1 MNRISRNISI
11 IMRAERLIAQ
21 RHLAILRRQTG
32 LLAAA
37 GLVAG
42 LGIIMLNMAAYLGL
56 ADVVSKPLAALIV
69 AAVNLVLAGILASI
83 AGNANFEAETA
94 PVAEVRDLA
103 MEDLEAEFQ
112 VAVGEAKAAVD
123 GIKRMA
129 NDPLGMIVP
138 GVAGAVAKAVVKNL
152 KS

>member
-32 LLAAA
+32 LMAAA

-42 LGIIMLNMAAYLGL
+42 LGIIMLNMAGYLGL
-56 ADVVSKPLAALIV
+56 TDVMPKPLAALIV
-69 AAVNLVLAGILASI
+69 AAVNLVLAGILASM

-129 NDPLGMIVP
+129 SDPLGMIVP

>member
-1 MNRISRNISI
+1 
-11 IMRAERLIAQ
+11 
-21 RHLAILRRQTG
+21 
-32 LLAAA
+32 
-37 GLVAG
+37 
-42 LGIIMLNMAAYLGL
+42 
-56 ADVVSKPLAALIV
+56 
-69 AAVNLVLAGILASI
+69 LVLAGILASL
-83 AGNANFEAETA
+83 AGNANAEVETA

-129 NDPLGMIVP
+129 SDPLGMVAP

>member
-1 MNRISRNISI
+1 MKRISRNISI
-11 IMRAERLIAQ
+11 ILRAERLIAQ

-42 LGIIMLNMAAYLGL
+42 LGIIMLNMAGYLAL
-56 ADVVSKPLAALIV
+56 SNEVSPALAALIV
-69 AAVNLVLAGILASI
+69 AAVNLVLAGILASM
-83 AGNANFEAETA
+83 AGNANAETETA

-112 VAVGEAKAAVD
+112 HAVDEAKTAVD

-129 NDPLGMIVP
+129 NDPLGLIAP

>member
-1 MNRISRNISI
+1 MKRISRNISI
-11 IMRAERLIAQ
+11 ILRAERLIAQ

-32 LLAAA
+32 LMAAA

-42 LGIIMLNMAAYLGL
+42 LGIIMLNMAGYLAL
-56 ADVVSKPLAALIV
+56 SDVVSPALAALIV
-69 AAVNLVLAGILASI
+69 AALNLVLAGILASL
-83 AGNANFEAETA
+83 AGNANAEAETA

-112 VAVGEAKAAVD
+112 HVVDEAKTAVD

-129 NDPLGMIVP
+129 NDPLGLIAP

>member
-1 MNRISRNISI
+1 MKRISRNISI
-11 IMRAERLIAQ
+11 ILRAERLIAQ

-32 LLAAA
+32 LMAAA

-42 LGIIMLNMAAYLGL
+42 LGIIMLNMAGYLAL
-56 ADVVSKPLAALIV
+56 SNVVSPALAALIV
-69 AAVNLVLAGILASI
+69 AAVNLVLAGILASL
-83 AGNANFEAETA
+83 AGNANAEAETA

-112 VAVGEAKAAVD
+112 HVVDEAKTAVD

-129 NDPLGMIVP
+129 NDPLGLIAP

>member
-1 MNRISRNISI
+1 MKRISRNISI
-11 IMRAERLIAQ
+11 ILRAERLIAQ

-42 LGIIMLNMAAYLGL
+42 LGIIMLNMAGYLAL
-56 ADVVSKPLAALIV
+56 STEVSPALAALIV
-69 AAVNLVLAGILASI
+69 AAVNLVLAGILASL
-83 AGNANFEAETA
+83 AGNANAETETA

-112 VAVGEAKAAVD
+112 HAVDEAKTAVD

-129 NDPLGMIVP
+129 NDPLGLIAP

>member
-1 MNRISRNISI
+1 
-11 IMRAERLIAQ
+11 MRAERLIAQ

-32 LLAAA
+32 LMAAA

-42 LGIIMLNMAAYLGL
+42 LGIIMLNMAGYLGL
-56 ADVVSKPLAALIV
+56 TDVMPKPLAALIV
-69 AAVNLVLAGILASI
+69 AAVNLVLAGILASM

-129 NDPLGMIVP
+129 SDPLGMIVP

>member
-1 MNRISRNISI
+1 MKRISRNISI
-11 IMRAERLIAQ
+11 ILRAERLIAQ

-32 LLAAA
+32 LMAAA

-42 LGIIMLNMAAYLGL
+42 LGIIMLNMAGYLGL

-69 AAVNLVLAGILASI
+69 AAVNLVLAGILASM
-83 AGNANFEAETA
+83 AGNSNAEAETA

-129 NDPLGMIVP
+129 SDPLGIVAP

-152 KS
+152 KG